1 MTARTLTASLACAA
15 LALAA
20 AGCSPAATTSTPPPE
35 QTQPAQPAPTAEPAK
50 GPTTE
55 PVTELKIE
63 DLTVGTGAEAKS
75 GNAVTV
81 NYTGWLAD
89 GTQFDTSVGGQP
101 FGFTIGAGRV
111 IQGWEQGVAGMKV
124 GGKRRLI
131 IPPALGYGDTG
142 TPGGPIPGGATLI
155 FDVELLTVQ

>member
-20 AGCSPAATTSTPPPE
+20 AGCSPAATSTPSTPAAE
-35 QTQPAQPAPTAEPAK
+35 PAQTAPAAEPAK

-89 GTQFDTSVGGQP
+89 GTQFDSSVGGQP
-101 FGFTIGAGRV
+101 FDFTVGAGRV
-111 IQGWEQGVAGMKV
+111 IAGWDQGVAGMKV

-131 IPPALGYGDTG
+131 IPPDLGYGEG
-142 TPGGPIPGGATLI
+142 GMGPIPGGATLI